1 MSLRIFASLFLAS
14 VALAAC
20 AQPPSSPKA
29 ATAPATVAPSMVRIK
44 PPAWANDAVIYQINT
59 RQFTPEGTF
68 KAAQAQLSR
77 LKELG
82 VEIVWLMPVHP
93 IGEKN
98 RKGTLGSPYSVKDY
112 YGVNPEFGTLE
123 DLKAFVAAAHA
134 LDLKVIIDWV
144 ANHTAW
150 DNPLVT
156 QHPDWY
162 VKNWKGEYKST
173 PWTDWADI
181 IDLDYANPAVRTYM
195 EDAMAYW
202 VREVGVD
209 GFRCDVAGFVPLDFW
224 EKVRARLDAIKPVF
238 MLGEGDMRDLHYAAF
253 DATYAWDWNNTLHN
267 IAMGR
272 AEAGA
277 MGGFYYGHHGTFPP
291 EALRMMHISN
301 HDQNAWDATAR
312 ERFGPATDAAIVL
325 SVVSEGIPM
334 MYNGQEAGDPKR
346 LQFFEKDPIPWRK
359 DPMEDLYRQLFALKK
374 SNGALWNAPWG
385 ARMIGVVNSQPK
397 SVFSFVRQNEKDKVF
412 VAVNL
417 SARPVRVGFVD
428 GLHHGAYVEYFSRE
442 AMTFDANTEVAM
454 PAWSYRVYVR
464 PSSAPG

>member
-1 MSLRIFASLFLAS
+1 
-14 VALAAC
+14 
-20 AQPPSSPKA
+20 
-29 ATAPATVAPSMVRIK
+29 
-44 PPAWANDAVIYQINT
+44 
-59 RQFTPEGTF
+59 
-68 KAAQAQLSR
+68 
-77 LKELG
+77 
-82 VEIVWLMPVHP
+82 
-93 IGEKN
+93 
-98 RKGTLGSPYSVKDY
+98 
-112 YGVNPEFGTLE
+112 
-123 DLKAFVAAAHA
+123 
-134 LDLKVIIDWV
+134 
-144 ANHTAW
+144 
-150 DNPLVT
+150 
-156 QHPDWY
+156 
-162 VKNWKGEYKST
+162 
-173 PWTDWADI
+173 
-181 IDLDYANPAVRTYM
+181 
-195 EDAMAYW
+195 
-202 VREVGVD
+202 
-209 GFRCDVAGFVPLDFW
+209 
-224 EKVRARLDAIKPVF
+224 
-238 MLGEGDMRDLHYAAF
+238 
-253 DATYAWDWNNTLHN
+253 
-267 IAMGR
+267 
-272 AEAGA
+272 

-374 SNGALWNAPWG
+374 SNSALWNAPWG